1 MPPFIAEHVQ
11 KLWATWNIRGL
22 IILSLLLQS
31 FLSLS
36 AQLRKRKGGNLI
48 IVIPLWIAYLLAD
61 WVATFTI
68 GLMLRAERSDI
79 LAFWAPFLLL
89 HLGGPDTITSFSLED
104 NEFWIRHL
112 LGLILQVGSTIYVI
126 LQSLTHNELW
136 LPTLLVLIAAV
147 IKYAERNRAFYL
159 ASFDHFGNNW
169 AYLSVGSQTAMP
181 PIPVQFQ
188 LAHEARFNGAW
199 NDCRS
204 PRRSVILEA
213 GSTEVQ
219 RGPSSVI
226 VEADSTEV
234 QRGPSLVILEAACT
248 VGTIKSLL
256 VGPPMTKEE
265 QKDFCFFMRRRDSHE
280 TLRTI
285 EIQLSILYEL
295 LHTKLPVVDSKI
307 GYICRV
313 VDFGCI
319 LGALVSC
326 SILLKKYYHNKL
338 GKFDIYLTYGLLI
351 GALAL
356 DLISIWLLMS
366 SDWIIVRQYS
376 HKKNYEKF
384 INRYRWSNSIPQLNI
399 FYCRFKNKD
408 GDYPNKLIEFF
419 GTRFETIKRI
429 HCVSSKSL
437 VEGQAWEF
445 IFKTLQEKEIGVAGS
460 EIFGP
465 SRILTSQATNF
476 AWTLKKF
483 EHMDSLLIW
492 HIATEIC
499 YQKECSDNRPS
510 NSTSTS
516 TNCFDHRKI
525 CKLISD
531 YMFYLLVMEP
541 SMTATSPN
549 NLKII
554 FDIDSDEKWK
564 WPSSWKMGS
573 KETFITD
580 LDKLLK
586 EDENDYIDLD
596 MLKEDVD
603 KLKPVQKEY
612 IARFSRIDA
621 ARLLAKELLKNRSGS
636 CPWELMGRFWVEI
649 VCYAAI
655 NCQPNVHARQV
666 SRGGQF
672 LTLVW
677 LLINYLGLTPP
688 SMSPL
693 EYRPIRGLKDEARNI
708 RRQDESKRFLKI

>member
-1 MPPFIAEHVQ
+1 MPLFIAEHVQ
-11 KLWATWNIRGL
+11 KLWGTWNIRGL

-36 AQLRKRKGGNLI
+36 AQLRKRKGGKLV
-48 IVIPLWIAYLLAD
+48 IVILLWIAYLLAD

-112 LGLILQVGSTIYVI
+112 FGLILQVGSTIYVI
-126 LQSLTHNELW
+126 LQSLTHNALW
-136 LPTLLVLIAAV
+136 LPTLLVLIAGV
-147 IKYAERNRAFYL
+147 IKYAERNCAFYL

-169 AYLSVGSQTAMP
+169 AYLSLGSVTAMP
-181 PIPVQFQ
+181 PIPVQFE
-188 LAHEARFNGAW
+188 LVHRLRFKAFWENCEPQG
-199 NDCRS
+199 
-204 PRRSVILEA
+204 
-213 GSTEVQ
+213 TEVQ
-219 RGPSSVI
+219 RGPSS
-226 VEADSTEV
+226 
-234 QRGPSLVILEAACT
+234 VILEAACT

-256 VGPPMTKEE
+256 VGPPMTKED
-265 QKDFCFFMRRRDSHE
+265 QKDFCYFMRRRDSHE

-307 GYICRV
+307 GYICRSV
-313 VDFGCI
+313 TFVCI
-319 LGALVSC
+319 LGALVSF

-338 GKFDIYLTYGLLI
+338 GEFDIWLTYGLLT

-366 SDWIIVRQYS
+366 SDWIAVRQYS
-376 HKKNYEKF
+376 DKKNYEKF
-384 INRYRWSNSIPQLNI
+384 INRYRWSNLVPQLNI
-399 FYCRFKNKD
+399 FDCHFSNKD
-408 GDYPNKLIEFF
+408 GDYANKLVDFLGI
-419 GTRFETIKRI
+419 RFETIRRRI
-429 HCVSSKSL
+429 LCVSSKDF
-437 VEGQAWEF
+437 VEEQAWKF
-445 IFKTLQEKEIGVAGS
+445 IFTTLQEHGIGVAGS

-465 SRILTSQATNF
+465 SRILTGQTTNF
-476 AWTLKKF
+476 AWTMKKF

-499 YQKECSDNRPS
+499 YQKECSDNSPS

-549 NLKII
+549 NLKIV
-554 FDIDSDEKWK
+554 FEVIDSDEKWK
-564 WPSSWKMGS
+564 WPSYPEKGS
-573 KETFITD
+573 KEKFIKD
-580 LDKLLK
+580 PRNLLEE
-586 EDENDYIDLD
+586 EDEVDYLDLD

-603 KLKPVQKEY
+603 KLEPLQNEY

-621 ARLLAKELLKNRSGS
+621 ARLLAKELLQYQPGG

-655 NCQPNVHARQV
+655 NCQPNAHARQV

-688 SMSPL
+688 SMSP
-693 EYRPIRGLKDEARNI
+693 ESIPYTGPIAFVKEAA
-708 RRQDESKRFLKI
+708 RRHGTEDTRMSQQKTPG